1 MANRYSLSEVLR
13 IAEEIERNG
22 QKFYT
27 QAAAKTKD
35 PAVKQLL
42 RELAEKEKEHEEVF
56 AQMREHYCRASDAH
70 EVDPTGEV
78 AAYIH
83 SLAETH
89 VFNLNKDVT
98 KLLLSLQTPESILEL
113 AIGFE
118 KDTIAYF
125 SALKNAVRSE
135 NKEKVELLIQ
145 EEVGHIRLLQETR
158 KNLG

>member
-1 MANRYSLSEVLR
+1 MADRFSLSEVLR

-22 QKFYT
+22 QKFYS
-27 QAAAKTKD
+27 QAADKTKD
-35 PAVKQLL
+35 AAVKQLM

-56 AQMREHYCRASDAH
+56 AQMRGRYCGVSDAH
-70 EVDPTGEV
+70 EVDSTGEV
-78 AAYIH
+78 AAYIR

-89 VFNLNKDVT
+89 VFNLNKDIA
-98 KLLLSLQTPESILEL
+98 KLLLSLQTPGSILQL

-125 SALKNAVRSE
+125 SALKNAVSSE